1 MIRRVFPVIASFGPL
16 TIRTY
21 TLLID
26 AGVAAGLFTLY
37 RQAPAG
43 RARRWFDAG
52 LAATAGGLLGARLL
66 YAAANWAYYASH
78 LGEVFQIWLGGLA
91 WPGAVLGAL
100 AGAWLYCSRKPEP
113 FGPILDALALS
124 IGLLSL
130 LGWGGCWAAG
140 CAHGYE
146 ITPGDL
152 PAWLAAPAP
161 DIFGVVAA
169 RWPTQLAG
177 MAWSLMAL
185 AAIRGTRHSRWP
197 AGARGT
203 YALSL
208 VALGPLFLGFTR
220 GDPMP
225 LVGGF
230 RLDVVGSALMLI
242 GSSLAWAILASRRS
256 PRPRSLSP
264 AP

>member
-1 MIRRVFPVIASFGPL
+1 MTKRLLHWLKFLVPL
-16 TIRTY
+16 
-21 TLLID
+21 
-26 AGVAAGLFTLY
+26 VAAFFIGRIIY
-37 RQAPAG
+37 RQWQQVRTFEWHFDLLYLFLSFLATSSWFFIRSYIWRFLVAHFGHTIPYRECIRIWVLSELSRYVPGTVWQYFSRIYLAG
-43 RARRWFDAG
+43 RWGVPSTVALTSA
-52 LAATAGGLLGARLL
+52 LMELL
-66 YAAANWAYYASH
+66 
-78 LGEVFQIWLGGLA
+78 
-91 WPGAVLGAL
+91 
-100 AGAWLYCSRKPEP
+100 
-113 FGPILDALALS
+113 
-124 IGLLSL
+124 
-130 LGWGGCWAAG
+130 
-140 CAHGYE
+140 
-146 ITPGDL
+146 
-152 PAWLAAPAP
+152 
-161 DIFGVVAA
+161 
-169 RWPTQLAG
+169 
-177 MAWSLMAL
+177 LMAL